1 MLTGCFGQRCWFR
14 LRNNLTLNTT
24 KYFAVIYDS
33 LDVVNTVATLH
44 TLCIA
49 FTPITARS
57 SVRPASEFSD
67 HSDKCL
73 INNLSPLDHIFCTRP
88 PLVYKFW
95 TPLPPFTYRFIHG
108 DISITAFDCC
118 DFWATKECLLLLA
131 DNILFRKYYL
141 NITG

>member
-1 MLTGCFGQRCWFR
+1 MLTGCFASDVDVVV
-14 LRNNLTLNTT
+14 RNNITLNTT

-33 LDVVNTVATLH
+33 LDVVNTVATLR
-44 TLCIA
+44 TLCIP
-49 FTPITARS
+49 FTLFTARS
-57 SVRPASEFSD
+57 SVWPASSFSD

-73 INNLSPLDHIFCTRP
+73 VNNLPPLDHIFCTQR

-95 TPLPPFTYRFIHG
+95 IPLLPFTYRFTYG

-131 DNILFRKYYL
+131 GNILFRKYYL